1 MSFLRKIVGLSPKV
15 DCHELLRNGAVLIDV
30 RTPAEFSSGNAEG
43 STNIPL
49 DKIST
54 KIEKIKQL
62 KKPVVLCC
70 RSGMRSG
77 QATSILKG
85 AGIKDVHNGGSWNN
99 FV

>member
-1 MSFLRKIVGLSPKV
+1 MSFLRNIFGLGPKV

-30 RTPAEFSSGNAEG
+30 RTPAEFNSGHAKG

-85 AGIKDVHNGGSWNN
+85 AGIKDAHNGGPWNN
-99 FV
+99 FA

>member
-1 MSFLRKIVGLSPKV
+1 MSFIRKILGMGPKV

-30 RTPAEFSSGNAEG
+30 RTPAEFNAGHVKG

-54 KIEKIKQL
+54 KIDKIKQL

-70 RSGMRSG
+70 QSGMRSA

-85 AGIKDVHNGGSWNN
+85 KGIEDVHNGGGWHK
-99 FV
+99 FK

>member
-1 MSFLRKIVGLSPKV
+1 MSFLRKIFGLGTKV
-15 DCHELLRNGAVLIDV
+15 DVHELIRNGATLIDV
-30 RTPAEFSSGNAEG
+30 RTPAEYNLGHAKG

-85 AGIKDVHNGGSWNN
+85 AGITEAYNGGPWNN
-99 FV
+99 FA